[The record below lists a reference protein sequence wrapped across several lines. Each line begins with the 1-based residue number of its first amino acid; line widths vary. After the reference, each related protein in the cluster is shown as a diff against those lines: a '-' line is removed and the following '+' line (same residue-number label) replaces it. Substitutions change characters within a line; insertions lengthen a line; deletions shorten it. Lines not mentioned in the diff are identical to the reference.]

1 MKIKPGIWI
10 AFSFLIIVV
19 LLVLQFKTRE
29 SLLREVG
36 PTSTREA
43 ITYLRTLNEKKESL
57 LKEIE
62 KLDFRILELN
72 EVSIQKED
80 FEKSLN
86 QEISKWEALLGLK
99 GITGTGLVITII
111 PQKNQILSVE
121 TFIDLVNDL
130 WGGGALAISINKSRL
145 GWNSFLYQSGTQL
158 SISGRLIDSPYLIE
172 VIGPVEV
179 LESVLKIPGGF
190 EEKMLIQ
197 GVELEMSVN
206 NKLIIAAGG
215 IQ

>member
-1 MKIKPGIWI
+1 MKIKQGFWI
-10 AFSFLIIVV
+10 ACSFLIIVV

-36 PTSTREA
+36 PTSSREA

-62 KLDFRILELN
+62 KLDFKILELN
-72 EVSIQKED
+72 EVSMQKED

-86 QEISKWEALLGLK
+86 QEISKWKALMGLK
-99 GITGTGLVITII
+99 GITGPGLEISIT
-111 PQKNQILSVE
+111 PMKNQVISVE

-130 WGGGALAISINKSRL
+130 WGGGALAISINKSRI
-145 GWNSFLYQSGTQL
+145 GWNNYLYQSGNQL
-158 SISGRLIDSPYLIE
+158 SISGRLVDPPFLVE
-172 VIGPVEV
+172 AIGPIEV

-197 GVELEMSVN
+197 GIELKISTKN
-206 NKLIIAAGG
+206 NMIISAGG

>member
-1 MKIKPGIWI
+1 MKIKQGYWI
-10 AFSFLIIVV
+10 ALSFLIIVV

-36 PTSTREA
+36 PTSSREA
-43 ITYLRTLNEKKESL
+43 IAYLRTLNEKKESL
-57 LKEIE
+57 VKEIE
-62 KLDFRILELN
+62 KLDFRVLELN
-72 EVSIQKED
+72 EVSMQKED

-99 GITGTGLVITII
+99 GVTGTGLVITII

-121 TFIDLVNDL
+121 TFMDLVNDL
-130 WGGGALAISINKSRL
+130 WGGGALAISINKSRI
-145 GWNSFLYQSGTQL
+145 GWNNYLYQSSNQL
-158 SISGRLIDSPYLIE
+158 SISGRLIDPPFLIE
-172 VIGPVEV
+172 VIGPMEV

-197 GVELEMSVN
+197 GVELKVSTN
-206 NKLIIAAGG
+206 NKMIIAAGG